1 MTAGQTPEELETLLE
16 DALLMQDA
24 EALAQLFEDA
34 SVLVAGDRPQQVRGA
49 GEIVGAA
56 WLLWQQQQHGYLA
69 SPRRVFQ
76 ARDTALLVGDG
87 VINVARRG
95 PDGSWRY
102 AISVLRDGHAPTA
115 L

>member
-1 MTAGQTPEELETLLE
+1 MTGGQTPEELETLLE
-16 DALLMQDA
+16 DALLMHDA

-34 SVLVAGDRPQQVRGA
+34 SVLAADGRPKQVRGS
-49 GEIVGAA
+49 GEVVAAA
-56 WLLWQQQQHGYLA
+56 WLLLQQQHGYLA

-76 ARDTALLVGDG
+76 ARDTALLVGNG

-102 AISVLRDGHAPTA
+102 AISVLRHGPRPIVP
-115 L
+115 

>member
-1 MTAGQTPEELETLLE
+1 M
-16 DALLMQDA
+16 
-24 EALAQLFEDA
+24 
-34 SVLVAGDRPQQVRGA
+34 SRG
-49 GEIVGAA
+49 
-56 WLLWQQQQHGYLA
+56 LRLYLA

-102 AISVLRDGHAPTA
+102 AISVLRDGQAPTA

>member
-16 DALLMQDA
+16 DALLMHDA
-24 EALAQLFEDA
+24 EALAQFFEDA
-34 SVLVAGDRPQQVRGA
+34 SVLVTGGQPQQVRGP
-49 GEIVGAA
+49 GKIVGAA
-56 WLLWQQQQHGYLA
+56 WLLWQQQHGYLA

-76 ARDTALLVGDG
+76 AGDTALLVGNG

-102 AISVLRDGHAPTA
+102 AISVLRDGQAPTA

>member
-16 DALLMQDA
+16 DALLMRDA

-34 SVLVAGDRPQQVRGA
+34 SVLVAGHGPQQIRGS
-49 GEIVGAA
+49 GDIVQAA
-56 WLLWQQQQHGYLA
+56 WLLWPHQRGYLA

-76 ARDTALLVGDG
+76 ARDIALLVGDG

-102 AISVLRDGHAPTA
+102 AISVLRDGQAPIVF
-115 L
+115 